1 MLPFDD
7 TLHVHQARTVRSD
20 NILGSGSHV
29 IFYLITPHAD
39 GDCLFFHRKHSAKAT
54 TLVNMAGLEYFDAF
68 YQIEQVTQFIVIR
81 DVQFG
86 GSGNQQFAH
95 PMTAIMNTDFMR
107 KVCRNFGRFQ
117 DIVNELTNIINL
129 SRTLTNMSFFLQNA
143 RMILF
148 R

>member
-1 MLPFDD
+1 
-7 TLHVHQARTVRSD
+7 
-20 NILGSGSHV
+20 
-29 IFYLITPHAD
+29 
-39 GDCLFFHRKHSAKAT
+39 
-54 TLVNMAGLEYFDAF
+54 MAGLEYFDAF

-95 PMTAIMNTDFMR
+95 PMTAIVNTDFMR
-107 KVCRNFGRFQ
+107 KACRNFGRFQ

-129 SRTLTNMSFFLQNA
+129 PRTLTDMSFFLQDA

-148 R
+148 HKCHTTGGRTDDVIVFTEQIVKTECQFHRFIFKTGICHRLSATSLIQRIIDVYSQTFQ